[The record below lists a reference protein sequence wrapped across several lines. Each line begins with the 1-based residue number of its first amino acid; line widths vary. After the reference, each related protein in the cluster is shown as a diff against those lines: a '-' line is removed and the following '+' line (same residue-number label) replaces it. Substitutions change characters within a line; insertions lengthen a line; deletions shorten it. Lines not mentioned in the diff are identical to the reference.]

1 MLKDS
6 EHPLSPEE
14 QEFFR
19 ELYISYY
26 NALFV
31 CAYQLGI
38 GREAAEDYVHDA
50 FTIAIRHIEDIKKSN
65 NPKQYLRQALKNVIG
80 YQLRS
85 MRYALKLQQKI
96 EKSLDTFQNE
106 HYTDDLNL
114 ETMYRGT
121 ISKDHLR
128 KALAEVKP
136 PGTDSSVSPAK
147 IPTERRKDGNE
158 P

>member
-114 ETMYRGT
+114 ETM
-121 ISKDHLR
+121 
-128 KALAEVKP
+128 
-136 PGTDSSVSPAK
+136 
-147 IPTERRKDGNE
+147 
-158 P
+158 